1 MIAVRLSI
9 VRLITMSLPRFT
21 FKEWL
26 LEHKEKFLTFTIREI
41 ADIALMSG
49 YSQEEIERWMTGKKK
64 YYI

>member
-1 MIAVRLSI
+1 
-9 VRLITMSLPRFT
+9 MSLPRFT